1 MLVGCGNDG
10 KPATTSAPISATPS
24 ATPPPASSSAPSGP
38 KLSAHDT
45 CVQVDGPVQQA
56 VQLAAL
62 FSQTVY
68 VQSLDPAPFV
78 AVTAALKAGAEV
90 AAPELAA
97 DLLIVS
103 ANAERMTKIVANGS
117 TVHFEAVAFRDA
129 ALRITLACAKLGV
142 IPPVPSGL
150 VVSGGHQIGLAGWR

>member
-1 MLVGCGNDG
+1 MVLLAGCSDG
-10 KPATTSAPISATPS
+10 KPSATSGPTAATPS
-24 ATPPPASSSAPSGP
+24 ATPAPASSSAPSGP

-62 FSQTVY
+62 FTQTVY
-68 VQSLDPAPFV
+68 VQTLDAAPFA
-78 AVTAALKAGAEV
+78 AVTAALKSAADV
-90 AAPELAA
+90 AAPELAP

-103 ANAERMTKIVANGS
+103 ANAERMTKIVTSGS

-142 IPPVPSGL
+142 IPPVPS
-150 VVSGGHQIGLAGWR
+150 SSK